1 VTVSSLPGLAVPFV
15 GRERELAVLDR
26 CAVAARHGD
35 SCVVIIEGPAG
46 AGKSSLLSRFVQR
59 LPDVMVVRGSG
70 AEPELSLPYGLIG
83 QLVAAADMGS
93 RDTPP
98 PTADPLVVGADLA
111 GLLTRQDATGRL
123 VVLAIDDLHWADPG
137 SAAALL
143 FALRRMQGAAFLGVL
158 STRAAEIGLL
168 GDGWSR
174 FVNGTTGSRGR
185 ASAPSRSRRCSRW
198 RARSGSASCH
208 LAPRRAGTTGHG
220 YLWIVFI
227 LALAVVASVII
238 KAGFEALPFNLPMGL
253 TQLLL
258 VLTGI
263 NLVLVLIA
271 FLLKPSTGLS
281 GLSVGWGFG
290 AFVGLICAI
299 AAVVPLALPLVR
311 ARSTAG

>member
-1 VTVSSLPGLAVPFV
+1 MICSQCGN
-15 GRERELAVLDR
+15 D
-26 CAVAARHGD
+26 VAAGSAACP
-35 SCVVIIEGPAG
+35 SCGAQQPANVGQAAAGGKAPPAGGFSPTAGAGRTPAAGPAG
-46 AGKSSLLSRFVQR
+46 QAFNFDAKRWTRDDQIVGGASLLLLISLF
-59 LPDVMVVRGSG
+59 LPWYTVS
-70 AEPELSLPYGLIG
+70 
-83 QLVAAADMGS
+83 VAPVTILGKQ
-93 RDTPP
+93 
-98 PTADPLVVGADLA
+98 VA
-111 GLLTRQDATGRL
+111 GG
-123 VVLAIDDLHWADPG
+123 
-137 SAAALL
+137 
-143 FALRRMQGAAFLGVL
+143 
-158 STRAAEIGLL
+158 
-168 GDGWSR
+168 
-174 FVNGTTGSRGR
+174 
-185 ASAPSRSRRCSRW
+185 
-198 RARSGSASCH
+198 GSAS
-208 LAPRRAGTTGHG
+208 ASGTTGHG

-227 LALAVVASVII
+227 LALAVVALVII